1 MSAIDKLNSAIGHC
15 QSVKMTLE
23 NDTVKIRLSKI
34 PDSKQT
40 VDEIQ
45 YLMEKAIKLL
55 DSLRDNYNIK

>member
-1 MSAIDKLNSAIGHC
+1 MSTMDKLNSAIGHC
-15 QSVKMTLE
+15 QLVEAALE
-23 NDTVKIRLSKI
+23 NDKVKARLSKI
-34 PDSKQT
+34 PDGKQT